1 MGSTGDLTA
10 KQERSRETRRKL
22 VASCLELVDRR
33 PFDQVTV
40 ADIAKGA
47 GVSVGNFYRR
57 FTSKEG
63 ILPDLYAAYEERY
76 AAFAE
81 AFSQHEPI
89 EPDDV
94 RGRWDFLIG
103 RIAAFTEDNKGL
115 IQALHLHGRLH
126 PEIVP
131 PTSHDRRRSLYAR
144 VSELLGSLDEAR
156 QQTIGQVAVLV
167 LVSTL
172 SPCIM
177 CSGTALL
184 FRIPTVIVGENETFL
199 GAEELLKERG
209 VAVRVLQDADCIALM
224 RRFISEQPEIW
235 NEDIAEGE

>member
-1 MGSTGDLTA
+1 VSGKGDLTA

-22 VASCLELVDRR
+22 VTSCLELVERR

-47 GVSVGNFYRR
+47 DVSVGNFYRR

-63 ILPDLYAAYEERY
+63 ILPDLYAAYEERF

-81 AFSQHEPI
+81 AFSQAESL
-89 EPDDV
+89 ESDDI
-94 RGRWDFLIG
+94 RGLWDFLIG
-103 RIAAFTEDNKGL
+103 RIVAFMEDNRGL

-131 PTSHDRRRSLYAR
+131 PTSHDRRRSLFGR
-144 VSELLGSLDEAR
+144 MGELFSSSDEAR
-156 QQTIGQVAVLV
+156 NQTLGDVATLV

-172 SPCIM
+172 TEKIVYPDHTPAAAADVS
-177 CSGTALL
+177 TAELAD
-184 FRIPTVIVGENETFL
+184 EL
-199 GAEELLKERG
+199 GRMLAAYTSAPLG
-209 VAVRVLQDADCIALM
+209 
-224 RRFISEQPEIW
+224 
-235 NEDIAEGE
+235 

>member
-1 MGSTGDLTA
+1 VNGKGDLTA

-63 ILPDLYAAYEERY
+63 ILPDLYAVYEERF

-81 AFSQHEPI
+81 SFSEGAPI

-94 RGRWDFLIG
+94 RGHWDFLIG
-103 RIAAFTEDNKGL
+103 RIVAFMEDNRGL

-131 PTSHDRRRSLYAR
+131 PASHGRRRSLFGR
-144 VSELLGSLDEAR
+144 VGELFSPADEAR
-156 QQTIGQVAVLV
+156 KQTMGDVAILV

-172 SPCIM
+172 TEQIVYPDHTPAAAADVS
-177 CSGTALL
+177 TAEL
-184 FRIPTVIVGENETFL
+184 
-199 GAEELLKERG
+199 AEELGRMLT
-209 VAVRVLQDADCIALM
+209 AYA
-224 RRFISEQPEIW
+224 SESS
-235 NEDIAEGE
+235 G

>member
-1 MGSTGDLTA
+1 MSAKTGDLTA

-57 FTSKEG
+57 FTSKER
-63 ILPDLYAAYEERY
+63 ILPDLYAAYEERF
-76 AAFAE
+76 AAFGE
-81 AFSQHEPI
+81 AFPTGEPI
-89 EPDDV
+89 EPDDP
-94 RGRWDFLIG
+94 RGPWDFLIG
-103 RIAAFTEDNKGL
+103 GTLAFMEDNRGL

-131 PTSHDRRRSLYAR
+131 PTSHDRRRSLFAR
-144 VSELLGSLDEAR
+144 VSELFSSADEAR
-156 QQTIGQVAVLV
+156 AQTMGQVAILV

-172 SPCIM
+172 TEQIVYPDHTPAVASDVT
-177 CSGTALL
+177 TAELAD
-184 FRIPTVIVGENETFL
+184 EL
-199 GAEELLKERG
+199 GRMLAAYS
-209 VAVRVLQDADCIALM
+209 VAPL
-224 RRFISEQPEIW
+224 
-235 NEDIAEGE
+235 G

>member
-1 MGSTGDLTA
+1 MTVDPGDLTA

-57 FTSKEG
+57 FASKEG
-63 ILPDLYAAYEERY
+63 ILPDLYAAYEERF

-81 AFSQHEPI
+81 GFSQHEPT
-89 EPDDV
+89 EPDDH
-94 RGRWDFLIG
+94 REIWDSLIG
-103 RIAAFTEDNKGL
+103 RVVTFMEDNRGL
-115 IQALHLHGRLH
+115 IQALHLHVRLH
-126 PEIVP
+126 PEILP

-144 VSELLGSLDEAR
+144 VSELFWSSDGASKQLMGR
-156 QQTIGQVAVLV
+156 VAVLV

-172 SPCIM
+172 TEQIVFPDHTPAAAAGVS
-177 CSGTALL
+177 TAELAD
-184 FRIPTVIVGENETFL
+184 EL
-199 GAEELLKERG
+199 GRMLTAYAG
-209 VAVRVLQDADCIALM
+209 V
-224 RRFISEQPEIW
+224 PP
-235 NEDIAEGE
+235 

>member
-1 MGSTGDLTA
+1 MGSTVKVESGDLTA

-47 GVSVGNFYRR
+47 SVSVGNFYRR
-57 FTSKEG
+57 FKSKEG
-63 ILPDLYAAYEERY
+63 ILPDLYAAYEERF

-81 AFSQHEPI
+81 AFSQREPTAADGI
-89 EPDDV
+89 RD
-94 RGRWDFLIG
+94 GWGFLIE
-103 RIAAFTEDNKGL
+103 RTVAFMEENRGL

-131 PTSHDRRRSLYAR
+131 PTSHDRRRSLFAR
-144 VSELLGSLDEAR
+144 VSELFSSADAAR
-156 QQTIGQVAVLV
+156 AQTMGQVAVLV

-172 SPCIM
+172 TEQIIYPDHTPAAASDVSTAELAEQLGRMLAAYATAP
-177 CSGTALL
+177 SG
-184 FRIPTVIVGENETFL
+184 
-199 GAEELLKERG
+199 
-209 VAVRVLQDADCIALM
+209 
-224 RRFISEQPEIW
+224 
-235 NEDIAEGE
+235 

>member
-1 MGSTGDLTA
+1 VNAKTGDLTA

-40 ADIAKGA
+40 ADIAEGA
-47 GVSVGNFYRR
+47 SVSVGNFYRR

-63 ILPDLYAAYEERY
+63 ILPDLYAAYEERF

-81 AFSQHEPI
+81 AFSHGEPI
-89 EPDDV
+89 DPDDI

-103 RIAAFTEDNKGL
+103 STVAFMEENRGL

-126 PEIVP
+126 SEIVP
-131 PTSHDRRRSLYAR
+131 PTSYDRRRSLFAR
-144 VSELLGSLDEAR
+144 VSELFRSGDEAR
-156 QQTIGQVAVLV
+156 KHTMGQVAVLV

-172 SPCIM
+172 TEQIVYPDNTPAVAADVS
-177 CSGTALL
+177 TAEL
-184 FRIPTVIVGENETFL
+184 VDEL
-199 GAEELLKERG
+199 GRMLA
-209 VAVRVLQDADCIALM
+209 AYASAP
-224 RRFISEQPEIW
+224 PE
-235 NEDIAEGE
+235 

>member
-1 MGSTGDLTA
+1 MGATGDLTA

-22 VASCLELVDRR
+22 VASCLELVDRW

-63 ILPDLYAAYEERY
+63 ILPDLYAAYEERF

-81 AFSQHEPI
+81 AFSEGAPTESSDI
-89 EPDDV
+89 
-94 RGRWDFLIG
+94 RAGWDFLIG
-103 RIAAFTEDNKGL
+103 RTVAFMEDNRGL
-115 IQALHLHGRLH
+115 IQALHLHCRLH

-144 VSELLGSLDEAR
+144 VSELFWSSDEAKK
-156 QQTIGQVAVLV
+156 QTMGQVAVLV

-172 SPCIM
+172 TEQIVYPDHTPAAAADVS
-177 CSGTALL
+177 TAELAD
-184 FRIPTVIVGENETFL
+184 EL
-199 GAEELLKERG
+199 GRMLAAYASAPPG
-209 VAVRVLQDADCIALM
+209 
-224 RRFISEQPEIW
+224 
-235 NEDIAEGE
+235 

>member
-1 MGSTGDLTA
+1 
-10 KQERSRETRRKL
+10 
-22 VASCLELVDRR
+22 VASCLELVDHR

-63 ILPDLYAAYEERY
+63 ILPDLYAAYEERFS
-76 AAFAE
+76 AFAG
-81 AFSQHEPI
+81 AFSQGDPI

-103 RIAAFTEDNKGL
+103 RTVAFMEDNRGL

-131 PTSHDRRRSLYAR
+131 PSSHDRRRSLFSR
-144 VSELLGSLDEAR
+144 VGELFSSSDEAR
-156 QQTIGQVAVLV
+156 AQTMGQVAILV
-167 LVSTL
+167 LVSALTEQIIYPDHTPAVAANV
-172 SPCIM
+172 S
-177 CSGTALL
+177 TADL
-184 FRIPTVIVGENETFL
+184 
-199 GAEELLKERG
+199 AEELSRMLAAYASAPPG
-209 VAVRVLQDADCIALM
+209 
-224 RRFISEQPEIW
+224 
-235 NEDIAEGE
+235 

>member
-1 MGSTGDLTA
+1 M
-10 KQERSRETRRKL
+10 
-22 VASCLELVDRR
+22 ASCLELVDHR

-63 ILPDLYAAYEERY
+63 ILPDLYAAYEERFS
-76 AAFAE
+76 AFAG
-81 AFSQHEPI
+81 AFSQGNPI

-103 RIAAFTEDNKGL
+103 RTVAFMEDNRGL

-131 PTSHDRRRSLYAR
+131 PSSHDRRRSLFSR
-144 VSELLGSLDEAR
+144 VGELFSSSDEAR
-156 QQTIGQVAVLV
+156 AQTMGQVAILV
-167 LVSTL
+167 LVSALTEQIIYPDHTPAVAANV
-172 SPCIM
+172 S
-177 CSGTALL
+177 TADL
-184 FRIPTVIVGENETFL
+184 
-199 GAEELLKERG
+199 AEELSRMLAAYASAPPG
-209 VAVRVLQDADCIALM
+209 
-224 RRFISEQPEIW
+224 
-235 NEDIAEGE
+235 

>member
-1 MGSTGDLTA
+1 LAAKTEKLTA

-40 ADIAKGA
+40 AEIAMGA

-57 FTSKEG
+57 FKSKEA
-63 ILPDLYAAYEERY
+63 ILPDLYAAYEERF

-81 AFSQHEPI
+81 AFSDAGPI
-89 EPDDV
+89 EPDDAL
-94 RGRWDFLIG
+94 GGWGLLIG
-103 RIAAFTEDNKGL
+103 RTVAFMEDNRGL

-131 PTSHDRRRSLYAR
+131 PTSHDRRRSLFAR
-144 VSELLGSLDEAR
+144 VSELFSSADEAR
-156 QQTIGQVAVLV
+156 AQTMGQVAILV

-172 SPCIM
+172 
-177 CSGTALL
+177 TEQ
-184 FRIPTVIVGENETFL
+184 IVYPDHTPAVAAEVSTGEV
-199 GAEELLKERG
+199 AEELGRMLAAYASAPVG
-209 VAVRVLQDADCIALM
+209 
-224 RRFISEQPEIW
+224 
-235 NEDIAEGE
+235 

>member
-1 MGSTGDLTA
+1 MFWQWGESVGATGDLTA

-33 PFDQVTV
+33 HFDQVTV

-63 ILPDLYAAYEERY
+63 ILPDLYAAYEERF

-81 AFSQHEPI
+81 AFSEGAPTESSDI
-89 EPDDV
+89 
-94 RGRWDFLIG
+94 RAGWDFLIG
-103 RIAAFTEDNKGL
+103 RTVAFMEDNRGL

-131 PTSHDRRRSLYAR
+131 PTSHDRRRSCLR
-144 VSELLGSLDEAR
+144 LR
-156 QQTIGQVAVLV
+156 TIGGAP
-167 LVSTL
+167 ST
-172 SPCIM
+172 P
-177 CSGTALL
+177 A
-184 FRIPTVIVGENETFL
+184 
-199 GAEELLKERG
+199 
-209 VAVRVLQDADCIALM
+209 
-224 RRFISEQPEIW
+224 
-235 NEDIAEGE
+235 

>member
-1 MGSTGDLTA
+1 VDPKTGHLTT
-10 KQERSRETRRKL
+10 KQERSKATRRKL
-22 VASCLELVDRR
+22 VASCLKLVDRR

-57 FTSKEG
+57 FACKEA
-63 ILPDLYAAYEERY
+63 ILPDLYGAYEERF

-81 AFSQHEPI
+81 AFSQGEPI
-89 EPDDV
+89 EPDAI

-103 RIAAFTEDNKGL
+103 RTVAFMEDNRGL

-131 PTSHDRRRSLYAR
+131 PTSHDRRRSLFAR
-144 VSELLGSLDEAR
+144 VSELFSSADAAR
-156 QQTIGQVAVLV
+156 AQTMGRVAILV

-172 SPCIM
+172 TEQIIYPDHTPAVAADVS
-177 CSGTALL
+177 TAELADEL
-184 FRIPTVIVGENETFL
+184 ARMLAAYASAPL
-199 GAEELLKERG
+199 G
-209 VAVRVLQDADCIALM
+209 
-224 RRFISEQPEIW
+224 
-235 NEDIAEGE
+235 

>member
-1 MGSTGDLTA
+1 MFWQWGESVNATGDLTA

-22 VASCLELVDRR
+22 VASCLELVDHR

-47 GVSVGNFYRR
+47 SVSVGNFYRR

-63 ILPDLYAAYEERY
+63 ILPDLYAAYEERF

-81 AFSQHEPI
+81 AFSKGEPI
-89 EPDDV
+89 EPDDT
-94 RGRWDFLIG
+94 RGGWDFLIG
-103 RIAAFTEDNKGL
+103 RTLAFMEDNRGL
-115 IQALHLHGRLH
+115 IQALHLHARLH

-144 VSELLGSLDEAR
+144 VSDLLWSSDEAR
-156 QQTIGQVAVLV
+156 KQTMGQVAVLV

-172 SPCIM
+172 TEQIVYPDHTPAVAADVS
-177 CSGTALL
+177 TAEL
-184 FRIPTVIVGENETFL
+184 
-199 GAEELLKERG
+199 AEELGRMLTAYASAPLG
-209 VAVRVLQDADCIALM
+209 
-224 RRFISEQPEIW
+224 
-235 NEDIAEGE
+235 

>member
-1 MGSTGDLTA
+1 MRRTPGLTA

-22 VASCLELVDRR
+22 VTSCLELVDRR

-63 ILPDLYAAYEERY
+63 ILPDLYAAYEERF

-81 AFSQHEPI
+81 AFSRGEPI
-89 EPDDV
+89 PPDDI
-94 RGRWDFLIG
+94 RGRWDFLVG
-103 RIAAFTEDNKGL
+103 RTVAFMEDNRGL

-144 VSELLGSLDEAR
+144 VSELFGSTDEATKR
-156 QQTIGQVAVLV
+156 TMGRVAVLV

-172 SPCIM
+172 TEQIIYPDHTPAVAAEVS
-177 CSGTALL
+177 TAELADEL
-184 FRIPTVIVGENETFL
+184 GRML
-199 GAEELLKERG
+199 GAYASAPLG
-209 VAVRVLQDADCIALM
+209 
-224 RRFISEQPEIW
+224 
-235 NEDIAEGE
+235 